1 MMAKLGM
8 YLHSKHMFSFH
19 QSVKYLE
26 TLCFHPPCNHPPS
39 EAALARFGVA
49 ALVGLPLLWKQRGDV
64 IRAGFECGL
73 YIFIGYSSQALALA
87 TIDSG
92 KCAFICSLTVVF
104 VPVVSALV
112 YGKPIRATNIV
123 AGLVALLGVGI
134 LEGLLDF
141 NPMMLAVAPAVADAT
156 TVVMPLTTASFSG
169 AAATETVVSSL
180 AQHVAGAAASAS
192 GARSALVEASTGPL
206 AAVAQ
211 NLGVS
216 EGDLL
221 ALGQP
226 IGFGYC
232 FTRIE
237 HYQEEFKNV
246 PNRIL
251 TIAAAQCV
259 AVGVLAFFWVL
270 YDYHG
275 TIPNFGYM
283 IEPHRLATIGWTGI
297 VTTVFAIY
305 LEGLAL
311 QTATATDAALIFST
325 EPLWAGLFGFILL
338 NETLGRNDYIGGAII
353 LLACLIGS
361 VSDLLAEKSKI
372 PLETHSVEER

>member
-1 MMAKLGM
+1 M
-8 YLHSKHMFSFH
+8 
-19 QSVKYLE
+19 E
-26 TLCFHPPCNHPPS
+26 TLCFHPPCHHPPS
-39 EAALARFGVA
+39 EAAFARFGVA
-49 ALVGLPLLWKQRGDV
+49 ALVGLPLLWKQRWDV
-64 IRAGFECGL
+64 VRAGFECGL

-123 AGLVALLGVGI
+123 AGLVALFGVGI
-134 LEGLLDF
+134 LEGLLDVS
-141 NPMMLAVAPAVADAT
+141 PVMLAVAPALADVT
-156 TVVMPLTTASFSG
+156 TVAPLATTASLGG
-169 AAATETVVSSL
+169 AVTEPVVVSL
-180 AQHVAGAAASAS
+180 AQQVVATSTS
-192 GARSALVEASTGPL
+192 GAGGALVEASTGPL
-206 AAVAQ
+206 AALAQ
-211 NLGVS
+211 NWGVR

-237 HYQEEFKNV
+237 HYQEEFKDV

-270 YDYHG
+270 YDYHW
-275 TIPNFGYM
+275 TLPNFEYM
-283 IEPHRLATIGWTGI
+283 IEPHRLAAIGWTGI

-325 EPLWAGLFGFILL
+325 EPLWAGLFGFVLL
-338 NETLGRNDYIGGAII
+338 NETLGRNDYVGGAII

-361 VSDLLAEKSKI
+361 VSDLLAVKSKT
-372 PLETHSVEER
+372 PLEAHPVEKR

>member
-1 MMAKLGM
+1 M
-8 YLHSKHMFSFH
+8 
-19 QSVKYLE
+19 E

-39 EAALARFGVA
+39 EAAFARFGVA
-49 ALVGLPLLWKQRGDV
+49 ALVGLPLLFKQRWDV
-64 IRAGFECGL
+64 IRAGLECGL

-112 YGKPIRATNIV
+112 YGKPIKTNNII
-123 AGLVALLGVGI
+123 AGLVALLGVGV
-134 LEGLLDF
+134 LEGLVNV
-141 NPMMLAVAPAVADAT
+141 NPLLLAVAPAVADVSVPELAASSVSSSVATASVAT
-156 TVVMPLTTASFSG
+156 TV
-169 AAATETVVSSL
+169 
-180 AQHVAGAAASAS
+180 AS
-192 GARSALVEASTGPL
+192 GTLAEVSTGPL
-206 AAVAQ
+206 AALAQ
-211 NLGVS
+211 TFGVS
-216 EGDLL
+216 QGDLL

-237 HYQEEFKNV
+237 HYQEEFKDV

-259 AVGVLAFFWVL
+259 AVGAFAFLWVL
-270 YDYHG
+270 YDYDW

-283 IEPHRLATIGWTGI
+283 IEPHRLAAIGWTGI

-305 LEGLAL
+305 MEGVAL
-311 QTATATDAALIFST
+311 QTATATDAA
-325 EPLWAGLFGFILL
+325 A
-338 NETLGRNDYIGGAII
+338 A
-353 LLACLIGS
+353 
-361 VSDLLAEKSKI
+361 SDLRPTTTPRTPRRS
-372 PLETHSVEER
+372 